1 MYDGCAMRFTFTAL
15 LMLFAAPLL
24 HAQGRGGNDDNKPV
38 TNTAT
43 IHYTCA
49 VDGTQT
55 VSDSESGQHYN
66 DTAPRV
72 KYILPIE
79 GARARG
85 EWNEVE
91 RLAQLSIVAAP
102 YCFTP
107 YFNHAQYLM
116 HQCRLP
122 EAKVALQA
130 FLSKAEHDPGYE
142 RYVMVAKSA
151 METLDSGRDPTG
163 CTAPP
168 K

>member
-1 MYDGCAMRFTFTAL
+1 MRFRLLTFCTL
-15 LMLFAAPLL
+15 LATPLL
-24 HAQGRGGNDDNKPV
+24 HAQGRGGDDDHKPV
-38 TNTAT
+38 NDTAT

-55 VSDSESGQHYN
+55 VSDSDSGQHYT
-66 DTAPRV
+66 DPSPKV
-72 KYILPIE
+72 KFILPIE

-91 RLAQLSIVAAP
+91 RLAQMSMVAAP
-102 YCFTP
+102 KCYTP

-116 HQCRLP
+116 HQCQLP
-122 EAKVALQA
+122 EAKVALQQ
-130 FLSKAEHDPGYE
+130 FVQKAESDPGYE
-142 RYVMVAKSA
+142 RYVMVAKNA
-151 METLDSGRDPTG
+151 METIESGRDPTG

>member
-1 MYDGCAMRFTFTAL
+1 MRFTSVAL
-15 LMLFAAPLL
+15 LMLLAAPLL
-24 HAQGRGGNDDNKPV
+24 HAQGRGGDDDHKPV

-102 YCFTP
+102 YCYTP

-116 HQCRLP
+116 HQCKLP

-130 FLSKAEHDPGYE
+130 FIAKAEHDPGYE
-142 RYVMVAKSA
+142 RYILVAKGA
-151 METLDSGRDPTG
+151 LDTLDSGRDPTG